1 MATIGEQ
8 LLQPETGW
16 QRYKVDNTKIIYT
29 GNFIYDDTTPSCKM
43 CYGGFQKYSTK
54 IGNSITFYFS
64 GNKLRLCF
72 LQITDRGDVGI
83 VVNNMEQILYNL
95 KGEQKYTTL
104 AYNCE
109 KLNSYNK
116 VTITHISGTYMTLEC
131 IDIDKNGVLLTKE
144 EYDKLTSINYLIKE
158 NSIYKNL
165 SEDKSNLIEI
175 SSDDISSILENKN
188 GIIDLNDIVPFIPT
202 LSKNWSLISNK
213 KNKISIQG
221 IKSYKE
227 MITTLEPLNMR
238 AYDVIH
244 NITGDYVIENNGVIK
259 FIFSFDKGSTWKT
272 YDVTNSKW
280 NTVSASIPIKLYDN
294 FSDDEKTNWNNA
306 RDTILSD
313 GISVQ
318 DLGNVD
324 FESVKT
330 DSLMF
335 SVAFS
340 RPTYADTCTLK
351 GLNINYDG
359 VKTYNQLGVGSDL
372 SKYEA
377 KVSITGDSISVTTAK
392 NYDKLLVCLSINV

>member
-29 GNFIYDDTTPSCKM
+29 GNFIYDDTNRGSKI

-54 IGNSITFYFS
+54 IGDSITFYFS

-72 LQITDRGDVGI
+72 LQTLDRGDVGI

-116 VTITHISGTYMTLEC
+116 VTITHISGMYMALEC

-221 IKSYKE
+221 IKSDKE

-272 YDVTNSKW
+272 YDVNNSEW
-280 NTVSASIPIKLYDN
+280 NDVNVDIPIRLYEN
-294 FSDDEKTNWNNA
+294 FSDTDKTNWNTA

-324 FESVKT
+324 FQSVKT
-330 DSLMF
+330 NKLMF
-335 SVAFS
+335 AVAFNRTAYS
-340 RPTYADTCTLK
+340 NTCTLK

-359 VKTYNQLGVGSDL
+359 LETYTQLGCGSNL
-372 SKYEA
+372 SSYEA
-377 KVSITGDSISVTTAK
+377 KVTITGDEVGVTTSS
-392 NYDKLLVCLSINV
+392 NQDKILVTMTTNI